1 MNAATVTCVEQ
12 TTDAPAPCPA
22 PSVNRLAN
30 LLAILRRE
38 QQTLQAHCTLYAVD
52 AAPDSQ
58 SPPSEAKE

>member
-1 MNAATVTCVEQ
+1 MNAATVTCLEQ
-12 TTDAPAPCPA
+12 TADAPAPCTS

-38 QQTLQAHCTLYAVD
+38 QQALQGHCTLYVAD
-52 AAPDSQ
+52 AAPGSQ